1 MTSVEIFCPKYPS
14 EDAELVRKAI
24 MKIFPDAELEL
35 DEKGFRGTATLD
47 RFARIIRS
55 QKILDATR
63 SILMRNVRGNSTRM
77 DINKQVATVGKVSF
91 TDKRPVLGA
100 IEVRITDDDIQG
112 LIDTVSPETVDGEEV
127 LR

>member
-14 EDAELVRKAI
+14 EDADLVRKAI
-24 MKIFPDAELEL
+24 LKIFPDAELEQ
-35 DEKGFRGTATLD
+35 DERGFKGTATLD
-47 RFARIIRS
+47 RFSKMIRS

-63 SILMRNVRGNSTRM
+63 SILMRNVRGDSTRM
-77 DINKQVATVGKVSF
+77 DLNKQVATVGKVSF
-91 TDKRPVLGA
+91 ADKRPILGA
-100 IEVRITDDDIQG
+100 IEVRITDDDILG